1 MVTAGGAFLGGAVQ
15 GGAAALYFV
24 ACFFF
29 FFFFPVV
36 ISVDAV
42 FCVLRA
48 RSVGP
53 ARPWLPP
60 ETSDVVV
67 CLLLAFKA

>member
-15 GGAAALYFV
+15 KGAAALYFV
-24 ACFFF
+24 ACFF